1 MAFQPPAPYIEITP
15 STSVPSHQSHPV
27 MYSAWPQKCAVCD
40 LDMFSSMNMTIHMA
54 SHRNVGTAPQHT
66 SSAWPQKCPVCGITI
81 FSSMNMMNHMATHRN
96 VGTAPPHNPSAWPQ
110 KCAFC
115 DAEMYSS
122 MNVKIHMA
130 SHRNVGNAPQQHTS
144 VPDQGDLPSDP
155 QSPLPK
161 SEEEKEKE
169 GVTCSSSK
177 PQNTSN
183 YICLCFICG
192 MKFTTYVERE
202 QHRCTDR
209 LECNVCG
216 DSFVMPDTF
225 RTHTLSHKQNIKQ
238 ETKGQEY
245 LQQKKLDCVHCKK
258 VFPYIDL
265 QYHSCI
271 ARHYCNYCG
280 TELINL
286 ESLKVHQRRHIIKPT
301 PFERLD
307 TLQPLRKIPV
317 RKRPAIHAQKTCNS
331 TNDKGYQLNKCCK
344 CGQVFYKTE
353 HFRAHAILL
362 HKRSKADTF
371 HLTGK
376 LCFVCGRV
384 FRSKRELKEH
394 QFSEYKCLVCKK
406 TFKNEDE
413 AREHR
418 KSHKK
423 KPDKFTFKCTGTPY
437 TCLSTKHTC
446 KPYKCVHCDETFDS
460 HAEVENHKCAPI
472 TCSKC
477 DKIYASK
484 RGLNRHV
491 CKTWPCT
498 SCQESFFTKVL
509 MIAHCCPNRPCPDC
523 GKTSTTKE
531 EAENHVCL
539 LYACEVCK
547 KKFHSHLGLKDHCCL
562 ADKCSDCGK
571 KLPKK
576 RSVLKKEF
584 CMCSFKPQNK
594 EAQKEVASPPFK
606 MVGVKHICSICG
618 RTFRTIST
626 LKKHNSSSY
635 SCTVCDEVFC
645 KIPALEKHV
654 KKHTVEDIQTS
665 KLAKRMA
672 EANETVKNAAK
683 IESRKQKRGS
693 TRIVPKAAK
702 PSILVVPLNKS
713 AARANAP
720 TQLSTQQPTTSLQCD
735 DCGIFFK
742 KKKEMKNHNCVNP
755 VGNDCPLCNQHFPS
769 PILLQQHAIK
779 DHNTSNPFV
788 CRPCGGVYTSNEEL
802 TSHKL
807 KCSQSTAHPAVY
819 VVKRKADQTSHK
831 PQGTTS
837 LSQTTP
843 SVVLGPLICSLCDIV
858 FLKQED
864 LQGHM
869 LSHTKERALTC
880 RVCKITFPKLTPLKS
895 RVQHIKKCKSKF
907 ALNLD
912 HVPPPVTSQQ
922 NDSQGKTGSSPV
934 IPNEELANHNLK
946 CGNSSVHPAVS
957 ALTRK
962 ADQTSHKPQ
971 GTTSMSQ
978 KTPSLVLGS
987 LICSVCDAVFLKPED
1002 LQGHMLN
1009 HHTQERALTCP
1020 VCKIKFPTLTPV
1032 KYCLQH
1038 IKTCRSQI
1046 GPNVDHVPPSV
1057 TSQQK
1062 DSQGKTGSSPVN
1074 SYEELANYK
1083 LKCGNSTALPADS
1096 VLIRKAGQTSQKPQG
1111 TTSLSQ
1117 TTPSVVLGPLICSLC
1132 DIVFL
1137 KQEDLQG
1144 HMLSHTKERAL
1155 TCRVCKITFPKL
1167 TPLKS
1172 RVQHI
1177 KKCKSKFALN
1187 LDHVPPPVT
1196 SQQNDSQGKTG
1207 SSPVIP
1213 NEELANHNLKCG
1225 NSSVHPAVSALTR
1238 KADQTSHKPQGTT
1251 SMSQKTPSLVL
1262 GSLICSVCDAV
1273 FLKPED
1279 LQGHMLN
1286 HHTQER
1292 ALTCPVCKI
1301 KFPTL
1306 TPVKYCLQHIKTC
1319 RSQIGPNVDH
1329 VPPSVTS
1336 QQKDSQGKTGSSPV
1350 NSYEELANYK
1360 LKCGNSTALPA
1371 DSVLIRKAGQ
1381 TSQKP
1386 QGATSLSQT
1395 TPSVVLGSLICSVC
1409 DAVFKKL
1416 EDLKGHMLS
1425 HTKERAVTC
1434 PVCKIG
1440 FHKLTPLKSRVQHYM
1455 MCRSQIALNLDHVP
1469 PPVTSQ
1475 QNDSQ
1480 GKTGS
1485 PPVTSNEEL
1494 TAHPAGFLLK
1504 QKADQTSH
1512 KPHGTTPLSQ
1522 TKPSVVLISLLCSVC
1537 DAVFLKPEDLQ
1548 GHMLSH
1554 ASECEST
1561 CPVCKLKFHSL
1572 TPETTRLKH
1581 IRTCPAQI
1589 STSVDRVPP
1598 PVTRQQEDSQGK
1610 TSSSSATQ
1618 TPTESNTV
1626 DIDID
1631 VAAVTP
1637 LCVEP
1642 LIGTRNSM
1650 KANPDEKEMPEKTSC
1665 ELCIKG
1671 FKTKDEL
1678 QKHLASHKT

>member
-1 MAFQPPAPYIEITP
+1 
-15 STSVPSHQSHPV
+15 
-27 MYSAWPQKCAVCD
+27 
-40 LDMFSSMNMTIHMA
+40 MA

-81 FSSMNMMNHMATHRN
+81 FSSMNMTIHMASHRN

-225 RTHTLSHKQNIKQ
+225 RTHALSHKQNIKQ

-331 TNDKGYQLNKCCK
+331 TSDKGYQLNKCCK

-394 QFSEYKCLVCKK
+394 QFSEYKCLVCKM
-406 TFKNEDE
+406 TFKNENE

-547 KKFHSHLGLKDHCCL
+547 KKFHSHLGLKDHCCF

-584 CMCSFKPQNK
+584 CMCSFKP
-594 EAQKEVASPPFK
+594 QKEVASPPFK

-635 SCTVCDEVFC
+635 SCTVCDDVFC

-654 KKHTVEDIQTS
+654 KKHTVEDIQKS

-672 EANETVKNAAK
+672 EANETVQNAAK

-735 DCGIFFK
+735 DCSIFFK

-755 VGNDCPLCNQHFPS
+755 VGNDCPLCYQHFPS

-912 HVPPPVTSQQ
+912 HVLPPVTSEQK
-922 NDSQGKTGSSPV
+922 DSQEKTGSSPV
-934 IPNEELANHNLK
+934 TSNEELANHNLK

-971 GTTSMSQ
+971 GTTSMGQ

-1096 VLIRKAGQTSQKPQG
+1096 VLIRKADQTSQ
-1111 TTSLSQ
+1111 
-1117 TTPSVVLGPLICSLC
+1117 
-1132 DIVFL
+1132 
-1137 KQEDLQG
+1137 
-1144 HMLSHTKERAL
+1144 R
-1155 TCRVCKITFPKL
+1155 
-1167 TPLKS
+1167 
-1172 RVQHI
+1172 
-1177 KKCKSKFALN
+1177 
-1187 LDHVPPPVT
+1187 
-1196 SQQNDSQGKTG
+1196 
-1207 SSPVIP
+1207 
-1213 NEELANHNLKCG
+1213 
-1225 NSSVHPAVSALTR
+1225 
-1238 KADQTSHKPQGTT
+1238 
-1251 SMSQKTPSLVL
+1251 
-1262 GSLICSVCDAV
+1262 
-1273 FLKPED
+1273 
-1279 LQGHMLN
+1279 
-1286 HHTQER
+1286 
-1292 ALTCPVCKI
+1292 
-1301 KFPTL
+1301 
-1306 TPVKYCLQHIKTC
+1306 
-1319 RSQIGPNVDH
+1319 
-1329 VPPSVTS
+1329 
-1336 QQKDSQGKTGSSPV
+1336 
-1350 NSYEELANYK
+1350 
-1360 LKCGNSTALPA
+1360 
-1371 DSVLIRKAGQ
+1371 
-1381 TSQKP
+1381 P

-1395 TPSVVLGSLICSVC
+1395 TPSGVLGSLICSVC

-1494 TAHPAGFLLK
+1494 TAHPAVFLLK

-1561 CPVCKLKFHSL
+1561 CPVCKLKFHLL

-1589 STSVDRVPP
+1589 SPSVDRVPP

-1618 TPTESNTV
+1618 TPKESNTV

-1631 VAAVTP
+1631 VAAVSP
-1637 LCVEP
+1637 PCVEP

-1650 KANPDEKEMPEKTSC
+1650 KASPDEKEMPEKTSC

-1678 QKHLASHKT
+1678 QKHLASHKN